1 MKWSKAKSGQVKSNQ
16 EMGCGSSKSGLNNV
30 DDSVHVMLKHDKKV
44 QQRKG
49 EPVHGYKQRAE
60 HPLLRPK
67 TDDEHAVAAVNN
79 NNGNGAAAAV
89 TATE

>member
-1 MKWSKAKSGQVKSNQ
+1 
-16 EMGCGSSKSGLNNV
+16 MGCGASKSGLHHV

-49 EPVHGYKQRAE
+49 EPVHGYKKRAE

-67 TDDEHAVAAVNN
+67 EADTQPPSWGDANGAPATAPMAT
-79 NNGNGAAAAV
+79 GNGV
-89 TATE
+89 TATEE

>member
-1 MKWSKAKSGQVKSNQ
+1 
-16 EMGCGSSKSGLNNV
+16 MGCGASKSGLHHV

-49 EPVHGYKQRAE
+49 EPVHGYKKRVE

-67 TDDEHAVAAVNN
+67 EVNTPPPSGSDATGTSAPASASPAT
-79 NNGNGAAAAV
+79 GNGV
-89 TATE
+89 IATEE